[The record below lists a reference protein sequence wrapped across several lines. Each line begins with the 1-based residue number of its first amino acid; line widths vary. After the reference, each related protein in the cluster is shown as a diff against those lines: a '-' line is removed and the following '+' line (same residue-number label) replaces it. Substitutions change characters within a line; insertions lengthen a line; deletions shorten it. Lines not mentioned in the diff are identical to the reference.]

1 MPWFSWCIIK
11 QAQAMVQHQR
21 EVKLILHVWLF
32 RLHTLGKLI
41 LHVILLSI
49 KQNLSHPWFL
59 GLYVFGK
66 LMFYDIFLMYP
77 HNPLIKTRGELNK
90 C

>member
-32 RLHTLGKLI
+32 GLHTLGKLI
-41 LHVILLSI
+41 LHVIFLSVKQNLGHAWLLRTHTLGKLIFFTIGLSI
-49 KQNLSHPWFL
+49 KQNLSHA
-59 GLYVFGK
+59 
-66 LMFYDIFLMYP
+66 
-77 HNPLIKTRGELNK
+77 
-90 C
+90 